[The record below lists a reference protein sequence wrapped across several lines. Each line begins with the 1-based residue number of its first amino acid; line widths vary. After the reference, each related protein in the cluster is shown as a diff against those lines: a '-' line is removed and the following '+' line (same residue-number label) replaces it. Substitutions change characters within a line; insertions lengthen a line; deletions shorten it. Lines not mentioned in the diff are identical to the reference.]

1 MAKNMIHLLHPDNL
15 PTFKINAKER
25 SKEFSLEKILPL
37 YEEIYR
43 NLVLNN

>member
-1 MAKNMIHLLHPDNL
+1 L
-15 PTFKINAKER
+15 PSFKINAKER

>member
-43 NLVLNN
+43 NLVLNK